1 MAENKTVPTDADPHA
16 FLAAVTPER
25 RRRDAGRVLDL
36 MQGVTGQP
44 PVMWGPSIVGFGS
57 VRYTY
62 ASGRTGDW
70 PPVAFSPRKTALTL
84 YLMDGVD
91 AHADDLAALGPHTV
105 GTGCLY
111 VKDLDAVD
119 AAVLERIVAASW
131 AAAGTN
137 PRDAG

>member
-1 MAENKTVPTDADPHA
+1 MAENKTVATDADPHA
-16 FLAAVTPER
+16 FLATVTPER

-36 MQGVTGQP
+36 MQRVTGEP

-84 YLMDGVD
+84 YLMDGVE
-91 AHADDLAALGPHTV
+91 AHADELAALGPHTV
-105 GTGCLY
+105 GKGCLY

>member
-1 MAENKTVPTDADPHA
+1 MAENKTVATDADPHA
-16 FLAAVTPER
+16 FLATVTPER
-25 RRRDAGRVLDL
+25 RRRDADRVLDL
-36 MQGVTGQP
+36 MQRVTGEP

-84 YLMDGVD
+84 YLMDGVE
-91 AHADDLAALGPHTV
+91 AHVDDLAALGPHTV
-105 GTGCLY
+105 GKGCLY

-131 AAAGTN
+131 AAGGTN